1 MDVVKKIDLSKIST
15 AELEE
20 LLREKREEENRDQQ
34 AKRDA
39 YEGIRAQTVYSIM
52 SKVESITGDVQS
64 LHDFVL
70 SETSAFKEVMSEYG
84 QLRNPHQLS
93 FRIQEGDYRI
103 EVKTNKVKK
112 FDERADLAATR
123 LIEFLQKWIERAPG
137 GTDNPMY
144 QLAMVLLERNKDGD
158 LDYKNVSK
166 LYDLEGKFADPEYGE
181 IMMLFKESHLVE
193 GTATNY
199 YFWKRDKQGVWRKI
213 EPSFNRL

>member
-1 MDVVKKIDLSKIST
+1 
-15 AELEE
+15 
-20 LLREKREEENRDQQ
+20 
-34 AKRDA
+34 
-39 YEGIRAQTVYSIM
+39 
-52 SKVESITGDVQS
+52 
-64 LHDFVL
+64 
-70 SETSAFKEVMSEYG
+70 
-84 QLRNPHQLS
+84 
-93 FRIQEGDYRI
+93 YRI
-103 EVKTNKVKK
+103 DVKTNKVKK
-112 FDERADLAATR
+112 FDERADLAASR

-166 LYDLEGKFADPEYGE
+166 LYDLESKFADPEYGE

-199 YFWKRDKQGVWRKI
+199 YFWKRDKQSVWRKI

>member
-1 MDVVKKIDLSKIST
+1 MEKINKIDLSKIST

-20 LLREKREEENRDQQ
+20 LLREKREEDNRAEQ
-34 AKRDA
+34 ARRDA
-39 YEGIRAQTVYSIM
+39 YEGIRAQAVHSIM
-52 SKVESITGDVQS
+52 TKVESVTSDVQS

-70 SETSAFKEVMSEYG
+70 SETGAFKDVMSEYG
-84 QLRNPHQLS
+84 QLRNAHQLS
-93 FRIQEGDYRI
+93 FRIQDGDYRI

-112 FDERADLAATR
+112 FDERADLAASR

-166 LYDLEGKFADPEYGE
+166 LYDLEGKFAETEYGE
-181 IMMLFKESHLVE
+181 IMKLFKESHLVE

-199 YFWKRDKQGVWRKI
+199 YFWKRDEHGVWRKI

>member
-39 YEGIRAQTVYSIM
+39 YEGIRAQTVHSIM

-84 QLRNPHQLS
+84 QLRNAHQLS

-193 GTATNY
+193 GTSTNY

>member
-39 YEGIRAQTVYSIM
+39 YEGIRAQTVHSIM